1 MPYRVGLYTLG
12 CKVSQYETEAVA
24 EAFAE
29 KGFLRASFDEVCD
42 VYVINTCTVTA
53 ESDRKSRQIVRRA
66 GRQNPQAIVMVMG
79 CYSERA
85 ADEILKIEGVSYV
98 IGTEGKMRLP
108 DKALAL
114 LAQREKSAPTA
125 DLLSMENAVFEPMR
139 VKEAPRTRAYVKIED
154 GCECACTYCAISLAR
169 GGVRS
174 KRAEDVLDE
183 IAHLAQSGTR
193 EVVLTGIET
202 SSYGR
207 DFSDY
212 GLIDLLERIERES
225 AISRVRLGSLSPE
238 WLRPSVIDRLTAL
251 SKITPHFHV
260 SVQSGS
266 SSVLARMKRRYNAE
280 MAAASLL
287 YLREKMPEVEFTADM
302 MVGFPAETD
311 KEFEETLAFSQ
322 SAAFLSMHVFAYSQ
336 REGTPAAL
344 YEGQIPEAVKR
355 ARSEALISL
364 SGVLSTQR
372 KQRKIDLGAPLSVLF
387 ETENGGVW
395 RGHSDSFFEVEVASD
410 KDLHGV
416 LGSVLPLAIKNGRI
430 FGKLL

>member
-42 VYVINTCTVTA
+42 VYVVNTCTVTA
-53 ESDRKSRQIVRRA
+53 ESDRKSRQVIRRA
-66 GRQNPQAIVMVMG
+66 IRRNPQAVVMVMG
-79 CYSERA
+79 CYSQRA
-85 ADEILKIEGVSYV
+85 AESLLKIEGVSYV

-114 LAQREKSAPTA
+114 LAQKEKGAPSA
-125 DLLSMENAVFEPMR
+125 DLLPMENAPFEPMR
-139 VKEAPRTRAYVKIED
+139 IKEAPRTRAYVKIED

-183 IAHLAQSGTR
+183 IAYLSQNGTK

-225 AISRVRLGSLSPE
+225 DIARVRLGSLSPE
-238 WLRPSVIDRLTAL
+238 WLKKGVIDRLCAL
-251 SKITPHFHV
+251 SKITPHFHI

-266 SSVLARMKRRYNAE
+266 SSVLARMKRRYNAD
-280 MAAASLL
+280 MALSSLL

-311 KEFEETLAFSQ
+311 KEFEESLAFSRQ
-322 SAAFLSMHVFAYSQ
+322 VAFLSMHVFAYSQ

-344 YEGQIPEAVKR
+344 YDGQIPEELKR
-355 ARSEALISL
+355 ERSEALISL
-364 SGVLSTQR
+364 AKALSEER
-372 KQRKIDLGAPLSVLF
+372 KQRKIEKGAPLSVLF
-387 ETENGGVW
+387 ETCRRGVW
-395 RGHSDSFFEVEVASD
+395 RGHSDTFFEVEAPSEL
-410 KDLHGV
+410 DLHGQICLV
-416 LGSVLPLAIKNGRI
+416 QPLAVKEGRI
-430 FGKLL
+430 WSKLI